1 MSKPLINKLIEKITL
16 LKKDNL
22 PLIIGIDGPTAAGKT
37 FLANNLKTRIKKKF
51 RSVWICQLDW
61 TLKNRNYRSKSL
73 QTFKDSKTN
82 FYYESQ
88 DHMNLIKISECL
100 KKIKNFNYRNKN
112 LVKIKLNSL
121 YNREKAN
128 NNLSVSTKISGDS
141 LIIVE
146 GHYTSIP
153 NFEDLIN
160 YNILLLGEKNEL
172 LKRKINRVKHYRS
185 PKQTT
190 EYFNLIDVPSFVNHL
205 SLHNNNYDLIV
216 DNTSYLKPVIKN
228 KDYSIK
234 WINKV
239 SNYRDL
245 KEDNLDKFIK
255 SSFYPAVI
263 ENYNLKN
270 FFKLFVKEITK
281 FDTFVSNNIK
291 INIQEINIDLTN
303 FLHDS
308 VEKINRNIKSKNTKL
323 NLQFTN
329 NFHKIYYKSPPFFAG
344 FQLNKIQNNSKDS
357 INLIIKIKNKEFEID
372 IYWKGGV
379 ETINFKRDIGK
390 IYKDYK
396 FLFKKKNIS
405 DLPLVNKNNKD
416 LTAFI
421 PTDFLYFSFI
431 DNYYKVKQIFTNR
444 EESTISA
451 VDILENYFS
460 KEVFWIHR
468 FSKFCERDF
477 FQRIV
482 YCIGAN
488 SFAIGNYLISFKI
501 NDRNLASKLKDF
513 LKNWSPKGNNV
524 KIEDRSKKKYD
535 LKIDQDRKIFVD
547 FINSKTKLFKA
558 FDNSLFLSK
567 GSFFNVNKDLLKK
580 DLFIL
585 LSSKHRSVRK
595 GISLLIEKNFN
606 NLPLNI
612 SELWEDKVDTNKK
625 TISLNSLTNISP
637 TILSDLYFW
646 LSLKKDSSS
655 ILASNV
661 YDIRRDSFDIESYLE
676 AAQSI
681 NSPIVIQSSVNAIGP
696 KSKNKNKVV
705 EGYLKLKDG
714 SGEFVKSTYESA
726 RNIYIKNEKNFLFGI
741 GIDHI
746 DVRYDKP
753 KGRIK
758 KFIKSL
764 QESNLVTHYT
774 LDGSHILEKNIKK
787 NFLKEK
793 RSLFKQ
799 VINYETDIIKL
810 INNYNIFDYEF
821 CSSELNYV
829 GNDKKVFIPST
840 KDMIFFSESLF
851 KKLDQSDLGL
861 VNMRPKLIIG
871 NLGTTHH
878 GHDNK
883 SVKVET
889 SEVWIENTKKFGL
902 VSAVLHGTSRS
913 HPETLKNAV
922 GGCKKINVAGDFL
935 QCLVSNLPEK
945 LKSIVKSKNDQEKT
959 KLHLIRNNLKNIA
972 HKKKEQIKSSLKYK
986 CLDIMRNINSP
997 TLTEQDINYFKY
1009 KLYNYNSLQIKS
1021 ITNSIFNEINNF
1033 KKININLKKTNSVF
1047 LPSPIEVDYGNN
1059 FKKLISSSNK
1069 LGYRRFHIDVGDG
1082 KFINRVLNVENKVS
1096 YIKDLSPKNIVHLH
1110 LMAMNPH
1117 YGNKESYINK
1127 YANLGADNIGIHRKS
1142 FSNPKEIYDGI
1153 NAIKA
1158 TNKNVG
1164 LFLEVDE
1171 IIDEEVLNTIV
1182 KNNINW
1188 VVLMGV
1194 PVGFGGQFFNEQ
1206 ILFKS
1211 ITLRKFALKNKLDL
1225 KIEIDGGL
1233 NRDNILLCQ
1242 NFGADYLAG
1251 WSLVK
1256 SANIEGYKKNL
1267 SLIKKKLKNV

>member
-1 MSKPLINKLIEKITL
+1 MSKRLIEKLVDKISL
-16 LKKDNL
+16 LKKDGL

-37 FLANNLKTRIKKKF
+37 FLAKNLKAKIKKKF
-51 RSVWICQLDW
+51 KSVWICQLDW
-61 TLKNRNYRSKSL
+61 TLKSRKYRSRSL
-73 QTFKDSKTN
+73 QDFKANKTN
-82 FYYESQ
+82 FYFESQ
-88 DHMNLIKISECL
+88 DHMNLGKISDCL
-100 KKIKNFNYRNKN
+100 KRIKEYNFKGKS
-112 LVKIKLNSL
+112 LLKVKLNSL
-121 YNREKAN
+121 YNREKATN
-128 NNLSVSTKISGDS
+128 DLSVSATITGES

-153 NFEDLIN
+153 NLEGLID

-205 SLHNNNYDLIV
+205 SLYNNNYDLVV
-216 DNTSYLKPVIKN
+216 DNTSYLRPVIKN

-234 WINKV
+234 WVNKV
-239 SNYRDL
+239 SNFKKL

-255 SSFYPAVI
+255 SNFYPSII
-263 ENYNLKN
+263 ENLDLKN
-270 FFKLFVKEITK
+270 FFKIFIKEITE
-281 FDTFVSNNIK
+281 FDKFVSNNIK

-303 FLHDS
+303 FLHDT
-308 VEKINRNIKSKNTKL
+308 VKKINRKIKSNQIFLKL
-323 NLQFTN
+323 EFTN

-344 FQLNKIQNNSKDS
+344 FQLTKNQNGIKDS
-357 INLIIKIKNKEFEID
+357 LNIIVKIKNKEFEID
-372 IYWKGGV
+372 VYWNGGV
-379 ETINFKRDIGK
+379 ETINFQRDIGK
-390 IYKDYK
+390 IYKDYD
-396 FLFKKKNIS
+396 FDFKKKNIIKIS
-405 DLPLVNKNNKD
+405 PFNKNNKD

-421 PTDFLYFSFI
+421 PTDFLYFNFI
-431 DNYYKVKQIFTNR
+431 DQHYKVKQIFTNR

-451 VDILENYFS
+451 AEILENYFS
-460 KEVFWIHR
+460 KEIFWIHR

-477 FQRIV
+477 FQKV
-482 YCIGAN
+482 VSCIGAD
-488 SFAIGNYLISFKI
+488 SFAIGNYLISYKV
-501 NDRNLASKLKDF
+501 NDRKLANKLKEF
-513 LKNWSPKGNNV
+513 LKNWSLKGNNV
-524 KIEDRSKKKYD
+524 KIAERSKNKYD
-535 LKIDQDRKIFVD
+535 LKIDQDRKTFVD
-547 FINSKTKLFKA
+547 FVNSSTKLFRA

-567 GSFFNVNKDLLKK
+567 GSFFNVDRELLKK
-580 DLFIL
+580 DLTIL
-585 LSSKHRSVRK
+585 LGSKHRSVRK
-595 GISLLIEKNFN
+595 GITLLIEKSFN

-612 SELWEDKVDTNKK
+612 NDLWEDKVDTNKK

-646 LSLKKDSSS
+646 LSLKKDNSS

-696 KSKNKNKVV
+696 KLKNKNKII

-714 SGEFVKSTYESA
+714 AGEFVKSTYESA

-764 QESNLVTHYT
+764 QDSNLVTHYT
-774 LDGSHILEKNIKK
+774 LDGSYILEKNLKK
-787 NFLKEK
+787 NFQKEK

-799 VINYETDIIKL
+799 VIDYETDIIKL
-810 INNYNIFDYEF
+810 IKNYHIFDYEF

-829 GNDKKVFIPST
+829 GNDKKVFIPNT
-840 KDMIFFSESLF
+840 KDMIFFSESLL
-851 KKLDQSDLGL
+851 KKLDQSYLGL

-889 SEVWIENTKKFGL
+889 SEVWIENIKKFGL

-945 LKSIVKSKNDQEKT
+945 LKSIVISENDQEKT
-959 KLHLIRNNLKNIA
+959 KLHIIRNSLKNIP
-972 HKKKEQIKSSLKYK
+972 HKKKEQIKGSLKYK

-997 TLTEQDINYFKY
+997 SLTEQDIDYFKY
-1009 KLYNYNSLQIKS
+1009 KLYNYDALQIKS
-1021 ITNSIFNEINNF
+1021 IISSIFKEINNF
-1033 KKININLKKTNSVF
+1033 KKININLKKTNSIF
-1047 LPSPIEVDYGNN
+1047 LPSPIEVEYGNQ
-1059 FKKLISSSNK
+1059 FKKLINLSNK
-1069 LGYRRFHIDVGDG
+1069 MGHRRFHIDVGDG

-1096 YIKDLSPKNIVHLH
+1096 YIKELSSKNIVHLH
-1110 LMAMNPH
+1110 LMTMNPH
-1117 YGNKESYINK
+1117 YGDKESYIK
-1127 YANLGADNIGIHRKS
+1127 RYAKLGADNIGIHRKS
-1142 FSNPKEIYDGI
+1142 FSNPKEIDDGI

-1158 TNKNVG
+1158 LKKNVG

-1171 IIDEEVLNTIV
+1171 IIDEEILNTII
-1182 KNNINW
+1182 KNKINW
-1188 VVLMGV
+1188 IVLMGV

-1233 NRDNILLCQ
+1233 NRDNIVLCQ

-1256 SANIEGYKKNL
+1256 SSNIEGYKKNL